1 MALGPTMKQRWLGR
15 IGRIAGHV
23 GLGAFGVA
31 VITAVCFPLHPDLAI
46 PAFLY
51 LLLVVLQSAVA
62 EFAASAIVSVIAVAT
77 LDYFFVPPI
86 LAWDINRPLDSMAL
100 VTYLATSLV
109 ITRFAAQARTAA
121 RNSESKRQALALLYE
136 AACQLLSL
144 EPEAAAGE
152 GSLRILREVFGL
164 RAACLYDASDAK
176 AQLDGDSVCGLA
188 ERTRRALLERRDYDD
203 PRSKVFIRCLR
214 VAGKITGAVGF
225 EGLHD
230 AESTLGS
237 LATLT
242 AGTLDR
248 ARSYQSASEAAAA
261 TQAETLRS
269 ALLDAFA
276 HEFKTPLAT
285 IITATEGLRQTGDLL
300 PEQIEMAEIVENEA
314 TRLSHLATR
323 LLRMARLD
331 RAEVKPKLERRD
343 LAALVSRTASQL
355 RQQAGQRS
363 VALDLGRES
372 VEVLAD
378 CELLSLALMQLLD
391 NALKYSSSNSV
402 VCVRLE
408 FDEGFA
414 SIRVTSEGI
423 PIPAEERERVF
434 ERFYRGSAVGQVAPG
449 SGLGLYF
456 ARRIVMAH
464 GGSLEL
470 DCHSANGEDTTFC
483 MRLPAVTSQTLHE
496 LQAS

>member
-1 MALGPTMKQRWLGR
+1 MTQRVLGR
-15 IGRIAGHV
+15 LLRIAGHV
-23 GLGAFGVA
+23 ALGSLGVA
-31 VITAVCFPLHPDLAI
+31 AITAVCFPLHPDLAI

-62 EFAASAIVSVIAVAT
+62 EFAASAIVSFVAVAC

-86 LAWDINRPLDSMAL
+86 LAWDINRPLDGMAL
-100 VTYLATSLV
+100 LAYLATSLV
-109 ITRFAAQARTAA
+109 ITRFAARARNAA
-121 RNSESKRQALALLYE
+121 RASESKRKALALLYE

-152 GSLRILREVFGL
+152 STLRILREVFGL
-164 RAACLYDASDAK
+164 HAACLVDGTTAK
-176 AQLDGDSVCGLA
+176 AQLDGDSAHGLA
-188 ERTRRALLERRDYDD
+188 ERTRRACLEHRDYDD
-203 PRSKVFIRCLR
+203 PSSKVFVRCLR
-214 VAGKITGAVGF
+214 VAGKVTGAVGF
-225 EGLHD
+225 EGLGD
-230 AESTLGS
+230 AESTVGS

-248 ARSYQSASEAAAA
+248 ARSYQAANEAAAA
-261 TQAETLRS
+261 TQAEILRS

-285 IITATEGLRQTGDLL
+285 IITATEGMRQTGMLV
-300 PEQIEMAEIVENEA
+300 PEQIELAEIVENEA
-314 TRLSHLATR
+314 SRLSHLATR

-331 RAEVKPKLERRD
+331 REEVKPRLKHED
-343 LAALVSRTASQL
+343 LAALIKRTADQL
-355 RQQAGQRS
+355 RQQAAQRI
-363 VALDLGRES
+363 VTLDLSRER

-378 CELLSLALMQLLD
+378 SELLGLALIQLLD
-391 NALKYSSSNSV
+391 NALKYSSAEDT

-408 FDEGFA
+408 FGEGLA
-414 SIRVTSEGI
+414 CIRVTSAGI
-423 PIPAEERERVF
+423 PIPAEECERVF
-434 ERFYRGSAVGQVAPG
+434 ERFYRGSGVAHVAPG

-456 ARRIVMAH
+456 ARKIVVAH

-470 DCHSANGEDTTFC
+470 DRQPAASDGGTTFC
-483 MRLPAVTSQTLHE
+483 LRLPVAHSEALHE